1 MSADAVGIVE
11 HDALGR
17 RVHTR
22 PYGLVAVAH
31 AAAREDRILRR
42 LDIDAVGTRADVGG
56 SGSRQPSHG
65 EHAGSSHAPR
75 PPRAAF
81 TLVPGIEEVADDRTD
96 GEHDRH
102 DEPVE
107 ARREHQ
113 RVMVGDHQEHDRQ
126 REIVIMDRALLGLLA
141 PCRVGLLGSEQ
152 RRDRL
157 LLVRDDDDE
166 HVRHHDRADQRPDL
180 GKGAAAAEDMREA
193 IGERDEKDV
202 SDQRERDLVTAERG
216 AA

>member
-1 MSADAVGIVE
+1 
-11 HDALGR
+11 
-17 RVHTR
+17 
-22 PYGLVAVAH
+22 
-31 AAAREDRILRR
+31 
-42 LDIDAVGTRADVGG
+42 
-56 SGSRQPSHG
+56 
-65 EHAGSSHAPR
+65 
-75 PPRAAF
+75 
-81 TLVPGIEEVADDRTD
+81 
-96 GEHDRH
+96 
-102 DEPVE
+102 
-107 ARREHQ
+107 
-113 RVMVGDHQEHDRQ
+113 
-126 REIVIMDRALLGLLA
+126 MDRALLGLLA